1 MLIIYRS
8 LINLL
13 LLISPIILILRIL
26 KGKED
31 SSRFFEK
38 YGFTSLEKNRNN
50 LIWFHGSSVGEI
62 LSVIPIIEKI
72 EKEKKNIQILITSN
86 TLSSSKVLKKYNF
99 KRTFHQF
106 LPIDSNIIV
115 KKFLNHWEPNL
126 VIFIESEIWPNYLN
140 EVKNRKIPLI
150 LLNARITKR
159 TYKNWM
165 YFQKFAKDNFN
176 KFDLCLSQNNETTF
190 YLKRLGGK
198 KIVKYGNLKFSTPN
212 SRILKTLNKKTT
224 NFFSMKKILFGGFST
239 HNTEEKFCV
248 DIHLN
253 LKNKFKRL
261 LTIIVPRHTFR
272 ADEIVEE
279 LNRRKI
285 KFHRHSSN
293 NKIQKDTE
301 IYIVDTFGETE
312 LFMKYC
318 KIVFL
323 GGSLINHGGQNPI
336 EAARNGCK
344 VIHGPNISNFKEVY
358 KLLNNYNITKQIGS
372 KNTTINLIRKAYSNR
387 KNSKRIKLKLNSL
400 GRTILI
406 KNYNALNKYLR

>member
-13 LLISPIILILRIL
+13 LLISPLILLIRIL

-31 SSRFFEK
+31 LSRFFEK
-38 YGFTSLEKNRNN
+38 YGFSTFEKRRKK

-72 EKEKKNIQILITSN
+72 EKENKNLQILITSN

-99 KRTFHQF
+99 KRTSHQF

-115 KKFLNHWEPNL
+115 KKFLNHWKPNL
-126 VIFIESEIWPNYLN
+126 VIFIESEIWPNFLN
-140 EVKNRKIPLI
+140 EVNNRGIPLI

-165 YFQKFAKDNFN
+165 YFQKFAKENFN
-176 KFDLCLSQNNETTF
+176 KFDLCLSQNDETTF
-190 YLKRLGGK
+190 FLKRLGGK
-198 KIVKYGNLKFSTPN
+198 NIIKCGNLKFSISN
-212 SRILKTLNKKTT
+212 ARILKTLSKKTT
-224 NFFSMKKILFGGFST
+224 KFFSMKKILFGGFST
-239 HNTEEKFCV
+239 HDTEEKFCT
-248 DIHLN
+248 DIHLK
-253 LKNKFKRL
+253 LKNKFKEL
-261 LTIIVPRHTFR
+261 LTIIIPRHTFR
-272 ADEIVEE
+272 TNEIIEE
-279 LNRRKI
+279 LNIKKI
-285 KFHRHSSN
+285 KFHRHSSKQ
-293 NKIQKDTE
+293 KIQKDTE
-301 IYIVDTFGETE
+301 IYLVDTFGETE

-358 KLLNNYNITKQIGS
+358 KLLSNYNITKQIRS
-372 KNTTINLIRKAYSNR
+372 LTSTVNLINKTYNNEKNSNR
-387 KNSKRIKLKLNSL
+387 TKLKLNSL
-400 GRTILI
+400 GRKILA
-406 KNYNALNKYLR
+406 KNYSALNTYLR